1 MEIEQA
7 YKLKRAAQLKEWG
20 AQLDLLEAQAEN
32 ANADVRINDALQLED
47 LRARQRSASSTMQEL
62 ETVGSD
68 AWEQTKETADRLWED
83 LKAGMAQ
90 AHARFKSP

>member
-32 ANADVRINDALQLED
+32 TNADVRVHDALQLDD
-47 LRARQRSASSTMQEL
+47 LRARQRAASSNLQEL
-62 ETVGSD
+62 EAVGSD
-68 AWEQTKETADRLWED
+68 AWEQTKEAADRIWED

-90 AHARFKSP
+90 AHARFK